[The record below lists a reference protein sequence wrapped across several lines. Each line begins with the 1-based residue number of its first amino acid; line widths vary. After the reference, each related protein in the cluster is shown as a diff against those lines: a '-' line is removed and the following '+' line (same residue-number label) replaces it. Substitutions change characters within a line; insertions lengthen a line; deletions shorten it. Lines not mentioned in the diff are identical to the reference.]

1 MLDSIDI
8 KQWRIYAGLSLLPSQ
23 ETQIN
28 PCVDIRINTVKHQ
41 SSNILQNTITVYQY
55 PPMGLLCA
63 QQLQGHDT
71 EVSPFPHQI
80 LYFLSYVVI
89 KISYLKKP
97 AKNNAYVFCSLKSGG
112 ALHHCIQICN

>member
-1 MLDSIDI
+1 MKCLPVDI

-41 SSNILQNTITVYQY
+41 SSYILQNTTVYTL
-55 PPMGLLCA
+55 PWADCA

-71 EVSPFPHQI
+71 EVSPFPHKI
-80 LYFLSYVVI
+80 LYFLNYVRSY
-89 KISYLKKP
+89 
-97 AKNNAYVFCSLKSGG
+97 
-112 ALHHCIQICN
+112 

>member
-8 KQWRIYAGLSLLPSQ
+8 KQWRNYVGLSLLPSQ

-28 PCVDIRINTVKHQ
+28 PCVDIYKH
-41 SSNILQNTITVYQY
+41 SKTPKFLHFTS
-55 PPMGLLCA
+55 A

-80 LYFLSYVVI
+80 LYFLNYVVI

-112 ALHHCIQICN
+112 TLHHCIQICNWTSILAVIAR